1 MNRGWWL
8 PAVLA
13 VGVGVV
19 ACSVIAGRVGALV
32 SLSLAATIPLV
43 VFVLSLGRAHR
54 RPLPPERRAAKDGW
68 TSFREI
74 GRELAWA
81 KVSKRHFD
89 SAPRRML
96 QRVAAAALDSRA
108 GVDFYADRDRDRA
121 MTLIGPDLWPLIDPR
136 RAPSNDTAS
145 PGLDP
150 ATIDRL
156 LTRLEQL

>member
-1 MNRGWWL
+1 MNRYWWAV
-8 PAVLA
+8 PALVL
-13 VGVGVV
+13 GF
-19 ACSVIAGRVGALV
+19 SVIAGSVLAGVSGALIA
-32 SLSLAATIPLV
+32 LSFAAAVPLV
-43 VFVLSLGRAHR
+43 VLELSLGAASR
-54 RPLPPERRAAKDGW
+54 RPALPDRATPRDGW
-68 TSFREI
+68 HSFRSI
-74 GRELAWA
+74 SRELGWA

-108 GVDFYADRDRDRA
+108 GIDFYADRDRDRA
-121 MTLIGPDLWPLIDPR
+121 MELIGADLWPLLDPR
-136 RAPSNDTAS
+136 REPSADTNA